1 MGAFQNIG
9 FSDYL
14 KRYGLRYGIKRVIFT
29 AFPFHI
35 VNDYENKK
43 ILYYRRVENKLKK
56 KYLKSAAIDPEGL
69 SYGTIEVDNPVWVY
83 WRQGIENAPEIVKCC
98 IDSICKHSSKKVI
111 ILSEQ
116 SSKMYIKMPGYILD
130 KIQNGNMSAA
140 AYSDLLRFS
149 LLEHYGGT
157 WIDATV
163 FLTGDLPSYITESEF
178 FAYQDSFGLIY
189 NPARISNWLL
199 HCKSGNKAMRYTRN
213 MVFQYWKEE
222 KYVIEYLFTYML
234 LQISL
239 EADKPT
245 LEKMPYAN
253 SDYCHLLLNH
263 LDLPFNESIYEHI
276 AELSNVHKLTYKLYK
291 EVIEDKDNFYSR
303 IVREEEYAKSSN

>member
-9 FSDYL
+9 ISDYL
-14 KRYGLRYGIKRVIFT
+14 KRYGWKYGIKRAIFT
-29 AFPFHI
+29 AFPLHV

-43 ILYYRRVENKLKK
+43 ILYYRKVENKLKK
-56 KYLKSAAIDPEGL
+56 KYFKSATIDPEGL

-83 WRQGIENAPEIVKCC
+83 WRQGIENAPRIVQCC
-98 IDSICKHSSKKVI
+98 IDSIRKHSSKKVI

-116 SSKMYIKMPGYILD
+116 SSKIYIKMPGYILD

-157 WIDATV
+157 WVDATV
-163 FLTGDLPSYITESEF
+163 FLTGDLPSYISESEF
-178 FAYQDSFGLIY
+178 FAYQDSFGTIY

-199 HCKSGNKAMRYTRN
+199 HCKPGNKVMRFTRN
-213 MVFQYWKEE
+213 MAFKYWKEE
-222 KYVIEYLFTYML
+222 KYVMEYLFTYIL
-234 LQISL
+234 LQIAL
-239 EADKPT
+239 EADKLT
-245 LEKMPYAN
+245 QEKMPYAN
-253 SDYCHLLLNH
+253 SDYCHLLLNY
-263 LDLPFNESIYEHI
+263 LDLPFNESKYEHI
-276 AELSNVHKLTYKLYK
+276 TELSNVHKLTYKLYK